1 VGVLAILLCKP
12 DLFVFPIVR
21 DHLVRTLSYPPIMK
35 FFFVLLAWVIGIAI
49 VLLLANLLTKRVTG
63 TITKV
68 DTDIKFKKYRINV
81 VYIDSKGM
89 ERKTVVRKKI
99 GVVSSKAMKYKVG
112 DKIDFRVPNAKA

>member
-1 VGVLAILLCKP
+1 MI
-12 DLFVFPIVR
+12 FI
-21 DHLVRTLSYPPIMK
+21 
-35 FFFVLLAWVIGIAI
+35 FVLLAWVIGIAI
-49 VLLLANLLTKRVTG
+49 VLILANLLTKRVTG

-81 VYIDSKGM
+81 VYRDSKGM